1 MNGEKKVFAFHGAEY
16 KVGSTMLTQSIA
28 QMIANGKKDKKV
40 LLLFLNGRRSTDYCR
55 EDPES
60 IEAVRASIDN
70 KMLTLEEFMR
80 TCHQSEN
87 LYMLA
92 GVCRLFEQR
101 LYGPQMSEYLIDLV
115 REAFDLIL
123 IDCGNELDNGL
134 ALGAL
139 RRSDVRLLVVT
150 QQESVLA
157 RYEALRSTYEMLKI
171 SYQKI
176 IVNKYI
182 QDDPH
187 DEAYLARR
195 LHRHR
200 KDMVAVLLAK
210 YARQA
215 EIDYRTLLEYN
226 EAGFRD
232 GIREAA
238 RIILEESGM
247 GSELNAKAG
256 WRWKSF
262 I

>member
-1 MNGEKKVFAFHGAEY
+1 
-16 KVGSTMLTQSIA
+16 
-28 QMIANGKKDKKV
+28 
-40 LLLFLNGRRSTDYCR
+40 
-55 EDPES
+55 
-60 IEAVRASIDN
+60 
-70 KMLTLEEFMR
+70 MLTLTEFMQICYR
-80 TCHQSEN
+80 SGN

-92 GVCRLFEQR
+92 GVRRLFEQR
-101 LYGPQMSEYLIDLV
+101 LYGPQMSEYIIDLV
-115 REAFDLIL
+115 RDAFDLIL

-139 RRSDVRLLVVT
+139 RRSDVRLLIVT

-171 SYQKI
+171 TYQKI

-187 DEAYLARR
+187 DASYLAKRMQ
-195 LHRHR
+195 RH
-200 KDMVAVLLAK
+200 KNDMIAVFLAK

-226 EAGFRD
+226 EAGFRE
-232 GIREAA
+232 GIRAAAEAV
-238 RIILEESGM
+238 LEEAGL
-247 GSELNAKAG
+247 EQALNTKAVR
-256 WRWKSF
+256 RWKSF

>member
-1 MNGEKKVFAFHGAEY
+1 MNEGNKVFAFHGAEY
-16 KVGSTMLTQSIA
+16 KVGSTMLTQSVA
-28 QMIANGKKDKKV
+28 QMIAGGKKDVKV

-70 KMLTLEEFMR
+70 KMLTLAEFMQICYR
-80 TCHQSEN
+80 SDN

-92 GVCRLFEQR
+92 GVRRLFEQR
-101 LYGPQMSEYLIDLV
+101 FYGPQMSEYIIKLV
-115 REAFDLIL
+115 RDSFDLIL

-139 RRSDVRLLVVT
+139 RSADTRLLVLT

-157 RYEALRSTYEMLKI
+157 RYEALRSTYEMLKLT
-171 SYQKI
+171 YQKI

-195 LHRHR
+195 LQRHK
-200 KDMVAVLLAK
+200 KDMIAVLLAK

-215 EIDYRTLLEYN
+215 EIDYRTLLDYN
-226 EAGFRD
+226 ESGFRE
-232 GIREAA
+232 GVRAAAEAV
-238 RIILEESGM
+238 LEEAGLDPAL
-247 GSELNAKAG
+247 GAKAG
-256 WRWKSF
+256 RRWKSF